1 MDERAFRRRRFLIV
15 HNTSAG
21 RGRRDVLDG
30 VCARLAASNAL
41 TTVVQADCAETD
53 RRLVTDAGH
62 SGQFDAI
69 VAAGGDSTIRGVASG
84 LVGTEMPLGII
95 PIGTG
100 NVLAEEIGLARTP
113 EAVARCLLRGRTIPI
128 SSGHAGGSLF
138 LSMVGAGFDARVLRR
153 LEMDWKHR
161 IGKLAYGWPIVRE
174 LSHPPQPF
182 RANIDGRE
190 VACSWLVVTKV
201 SHYAG
206 SFIIAPQQQ
215 LSAPGFHAMIARAE
229 TRRDMASILARI
241 PLRSIARHPLVE
253 VVACRTV
260 EVFGGQGVPFQI
272 DGEPLDADALKITTS
287 AEKLHLIVPEGY

>member
-1 MDERAFRRRRFLIV
+1 MHI
-15 HNTSAG
+15 TSAG

-53 RRLVTDAGH
+53 RRLVTDACL
-62 SGQFDAI
+62 SDQFDAI

-84 LVGTEMPLGII
+84 LVGTKMPLGII

-100 NVLAEEIGLARTP
+100 NVLAEEIGLVRTP
-113 EAVARCLLRGRTIPI
+113 EAVARCLLHGRTIPI
-128 SSGHAGGSLF
+128 SSGQAGDSLF

-161 IGKLAYGWPIVRE
+161 VGKLAYGWPIVRE
-174 LSHPPQPF
+174 LCEQPRTF
-182 RANIDGRE
+182 RARIDGRD
-190 VACSWLVVTKV
+190 VLCSWLVVTKV

-215 LSAPGFHAMIARAE
+215 LSTPGFHVLIARAE
-229 TRRDMASILARI
+229 TRRDMASILTRI
-241 PLRSIARHPLVE
+241 PMRSIARHPLVY

-260 EVFGGQGVPFQI
+260 EVFGGQGVPIQI
-272 DGEPLDADALKITTS
+272 DGEPLDVDALKITTS
-287 AEKLHLIVPEGY
+287 AEKLHLIVPESY

>member
-15 HNTSAG
+15 HNTLAG
-21 RGRRDVLDG
+21 RGRRDVLDS
-30 VCARLAASNAL
+30 VCARLAASHAL

-53 RRLVTDAGH
+53 RRLVTDACH

-100 NVLAEEIGLARTP
+100 NVLAEEIGLAKTP
-113 EAVARCLLRGRTIPI
+113 GAVARYLLSGRTIPI
-128 SSGHAGGSLF
+128 FSGHAGDALF

-161 IGKLAYGWPIVRE
+161 IGKLAYSWPILHE
-174 LSHPPQPF
+174 LSQQPQPF
-182 RANIDGRE
+182 RASIDGRD
-190 VACSWLVVTKV
+190 VTCNWLVVTKV

-215 LSAPGFHAMIARAE
+215 LSAPAFHAMIAKAE

-241 PLRSIARHPLVE
+241 PMRAIARHPLVE
-253 VVACRTV
+253 VVACREV
-260 EVFGGQGVPFQI
+260 EVFGGQGVPLQI

-287 AEKLHLIVPEGY
+287 DEKLHLIVPENY